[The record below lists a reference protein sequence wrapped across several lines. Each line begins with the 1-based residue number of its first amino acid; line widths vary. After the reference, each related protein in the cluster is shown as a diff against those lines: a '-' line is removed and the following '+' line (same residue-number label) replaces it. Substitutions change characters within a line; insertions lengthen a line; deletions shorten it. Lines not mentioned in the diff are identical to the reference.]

1 MQEAHMSAMSRTDP
15 VTPELGAP
23 AGVPKLDVDPFSTE
37 FFEDPHPI
45 HDILREAA
53 PVVWLDKWGVYGVAR
68 YAEVHAVLNDPLT
81 FCSSRGVGL
90 SDFAKEKPWR
100 PQSIILEADP
110 PAHTRTRTV
119 LAQVLSPAVMKQIRD
134 RFVDA
139 AEVKIDR
146 LLAKGSVD
154 AVA

>member
-1 MQEAHMSAMSRTDP
+1 MPS
-15 VTPELGAP
+15 
-23 AGVPKLDVDPFSTE
+23 LDVDPFSIE

-45 HDILREAA
+45 HDALREAG
-53 PVVWLDKWGVYGVAR
+53 PLVWLDKWGVYGVAR

-110 PAHTRTRTV
+110 AG
-119 LAQVLSPAVMKQIRD
+119 AYA
-134 RFVDA
+134 DA
-139 AEVKIDR
+139 RGAEP
-146 LLAKGSVD
+146 G
-154 AVA
+154 AVADGDERGPRTFH